1 MRFFVKIMKT
11 SKIATILEDVI
22 LFLIFDSK
30 YVVLML
36 FKNIFAEDLPRK
48 FTKLLNMTS
57 FSFHDIS
64 VEK

>member
-36 FKNIFAEDLPRK
+36 FKNILLKIYHENLP
-48 FTKLLNMTS
+48 NY
-57 FSFHDIS
+57 
-64 VEK
+64 